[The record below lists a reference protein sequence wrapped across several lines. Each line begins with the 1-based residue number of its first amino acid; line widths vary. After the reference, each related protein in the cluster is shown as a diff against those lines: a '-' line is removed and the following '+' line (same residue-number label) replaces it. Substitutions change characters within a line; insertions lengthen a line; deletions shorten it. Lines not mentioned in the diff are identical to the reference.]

1 MSALQFPS
9 SEKVQAAEAATE
21 TKTMRWSDLPTET
34 VYAIT
39 HLKQVQGRFGKSF
52 VGDLETEQGEQYK
65 AWVPQRLAGDLQGRE
80 LPVFVLHKGLRQSES
95 NKSRQFYDYTVI
107 DN

>member
-1 MSALQFPS
+1 MSTLSFPS
-9 SEKVQAAEAATE
+9 SGKVQAAVAATE

-65 AWVPQRLAGDLQGRE
+65 AWLPQRLAADLKAYE
-80 LPVFVLHKGLRQSES
+80 LPVFVLHKGLKQSERD
-95 NKSRQFYDYTVI
+95 KSRQFYDYTVI

>member
-9 SEKVQAAEAATE
+9 SEKVQAAEATTE
-21 TKTMRWSDLPTET
+21 TKTMRWSDLPTKT

-65 AWVPQRLAGDLQGRE
+65 AWVPQKLASDVSDRK
-80 LPVFVLHKGLRQSES
+80 LPVFVLNKGLKQSES

-107 DN
+107 EN